1 MSVGIGIAGFRARRS
16 QPMQSLQYLAAG
28 VAIVVATSA
37 APSFAQATQAKGQ
50 SANPAAEHLTASRA
64 ALNKV
69 LNSPAPSG
77 DAFKKLAE
85 LKTEYIAM
93 EKAASTA
100 SPQWKTHYETINKL
114 LTDLVG
120 APTAAEPGAVGTSGT
135 AGAPMAAAL
144 TANLLD
150 FRTHLTA
157 FSAAMG
163 NVAPAAATAA
173 AAASAPAP
181 SAAASAPAPVA
192 PAPPTPPPATEPPAT
207 APPATAPP
215 ATEPAATAAPASA
228 DAAAQLDQMLG
239 TIEGVLKAN
248 PGDATGTVSMQRSM
262 LEAMKLQLEQIRA
275 SVKKQCRASV

>member
-1 MSVGIGIAGFRARRS
+1 MRSV
-16 QPMQSLQYLAAG
+16 Q
-28 VAIVVATSA
+28 
-37 APSFAQATQAKGQ
+37 SFAACVAAAVIVAGSAVASAQTQPQARTAQ
-50 SANPAAEHLTASRA
+50 SAQPNPAAEHLTAARA

-69 LNSPAPSG
+69 LNSPAPTG

-100 SPQWKTHYETINKL
+100 SPEWKTHYETIDRL

-163 NVAPAAATAA
+163 KVAPAAGTATAPA
-173 AAASAPAP
+173 SAPAASAPAP
-181 SAAASAPAPVA
+181 A
-192 PAPPTPPPATEPPAT
+192 TPPPATEPPAT

-215 ATEPAATAAPASA
+215 TPAASAAPESA
-228 DAAAQLDQMLG
+228 DAAAQLDQVVGM
-239 TIEGVLKAN
+239 IEGVLKAN
-248 PGDATGTVSMQRSM
+248 AADATGTVSMQRSM
-262 LEAMKLQLEQIRA
+262 LEQMKRQLEQIRA
-275 SVKKQCRASV
+275 SVKKQ

>member
-1 MSVGIGIAGFRARRS
+1 VAATVIVAGSAVASAQTQPQART
-16 QPMQSLQYLAAG
+16 A
-28 VAIVVATSA
+28 
-37 APSFAQATQAKGQ
+37 Q
-50 SANPAAEHLTASRA
+50 SAQPNPAAEHLTAARA

-100 SPQWKTHYETINKL
+100 SPEWKTHYQTIDRL

-120 APTAAEPGAVGTSGT
+120 APTAAEPGAVGTSGN
-135 AGAPMAAAL
+135 AGAPMAAVL

-163 NVAPAAATAA
+163 NVAPAAGTAA
-173 AAASAPAP
+173 APASAPAA
-181 SAAASAPAPVA
+181 SAATPAPAPATPA
-192 PAPPTPPPATEPPAT
+192 PAAPPPATEPPAT
-207 APPATAPP
+207 APPATAP
-215 ATEPAATAAPASA
+215 AASAAPASA
-228 DAAAQLDQMLG
+228 DAAAQLDQVLG
-239 TIEGVLKAN
+239 MIEAVLKAN
-248 PGDATGTVSMQRSM
+248 AAQSSGTVSIERAV
-262 LEAMKLQLEQIRA
+262 LEQMKMQLEQIRA
-275 SVKKQCRASV
+275 SVKKQ

>member
-1 MSVGIGIAGFRARRS
+1 
-16 QPMQSLQYLAAG
+16 MQSLQYLAAG
-28 VAIVVATSA
+28 VAIAVATSV
-37 APSFAQATQAKGQ
+37 APTYAQATQAKAQ
-50 SANPAAEHLTASRA
+50 SANPAAEHLTAARA

-120 APTAAEPGAVGTSGT
+120 APNAAEPGAVGTSGA

-163 NVAPAAATAA
+163 NVAPAAATT
-173 AAASAPAP
+173 AASAPAA
-181 SAAASAPAPVA
+181 SAAAPAASAAPA

-207 APPATAPP
+207 APAATAP
-215 ATEPAATAAPASA
+215 APSA
-228 DAAAQLDQMLG
+228 DAAAQLDQVVGM
-239 TIEGVLKAN
+239 IDGVLKASAAQ
-248 PGDATGTVSMQRSM
+248 PTGTVSVERSM
-262 LEAMKLQLEQIRA
+262 LEQMKMQLEQLRA
-275 SVKKQCRASV
+275 SLKK

>member
-1 MSVGIGIAGFRARRS
+1 
-16 QPMQSLQYLAAG
+16 MQSLQYLAAG
-28 VAIVVATSA
+28 VAIVVATSV
-37 APSFAQATQAKGQ
+37 APSYAQATQAKAQ
-50 SANPAAEHLTASRA
+50 SANPAAEHLTAARA

-120 APTAAEPGAVGTSGT
+120 APNAAEPGAVGTSGA

-163 NVAPAAATAA
+163 NVAPAAATT
-173 AAASAPAP
+173 AASAPAA
-181 SAAASAPAPVA
+181 SAAAPAASAAPA

-207 APPATAPP
+207 APPATAP
-215 ATEPAATAAPASA
+215 AASAVPASA
-228 DAAAQLDQMLG
+228 DAAAQLDQVVGM
-239 TIEGVLKAN
+239 IDGVLKAN
-248 PGDATGTVSMQRSM
+248 ADATGTVSMQRSM
-262 LEAMKLQLEQIRA
+262 LEQMKTQLEQLRA
-275 SVKKQCRASV
+275 SLKKQ

>member
-1 MSVGIGIAGFRARRS
+1 MRSV
-16 QPMQSLQYLAAG
+16 QSFAAC
-28 VAIVVATSA
+28 VAATAIVAGSA
-37 APSFAQATQAKGQ
+37 VSSAQTQPQTRTAQ
-50 SANPAAEHLTASRA
+50 SAQPNPAAEHLTAARA

-93 EKAASTA
+93 EKSASTA
-100 SPQWKTHYETINKL
+100 SPEWKTHYQTIDRL

-120 APTAAEPGAVGTSGT
+120 APTAAEPGAVGTSGN

-163 NVAPAAATAA
+163 NVAPAAGTAA
-173 AAASAPAP
+173 APASAPAASAPAP
-181 SAAASAPAPVA
+181 ATPPPA
-192 PAPPTPPPATEPPAT
+192 TEPPATEPPAT
-207 APPATAPP
+207 APPAP
-215 ATEPAATAAPASA
+215 APAASAAPASA
-228 DAAAQLDQMLG
+228 DAAAQLDQVVGM
-239 TIEGVLKAN
+239 IEGVLKAN
-248 PGDATGTVSMQRSM
+248 ASDATGTVSMQRSM
-262 LEAMKLQLEQIRA
+262 LEQMKTQLEQIRA
-275 SVKKQCRASV
+275 SVKKE

>member
-1 MSVGIGIAGFRARRS
+1 MR
-16 QPMQSLQYLAAG
+16 SLQYLAAS
-28 VAIVVATSA
+28 VTIVVATSA
-37 APSFAQATQAKGQ
+37 APTLAQAQTQAKAQ
-50 SANPAAEHLTASRA
+50 SAQPNPAAEHLTAARA

-77 DAFKKLAE
+77 EAFKKLAE
-85 LKTEYIAM
+85 LKTEYLAM

-100 SPQWKTHYETINKL
+100 SPQWKTHYETINRL

-120 APTAAEPGAVGTSGT
+120 APTAAEPGAVGTSGN

-163 NVAPAAATAA
+163 NVAPTAGA

-181 SAAASAPAPVA
+181 SATASAPTPATPA
-192 PAPPTPPPATEPPAT
+192 PATPPPATEPPAT
-207 APPATAPP
+207 APPATAP
-215 ATEPAATAAPASA
+215 AATAAPASA
-228 DAAAQLDQMLG
+228 DAAAQLDQVVSM
-239 TIEGVLKAN
+239 IEGVLKAN
-248 PGDATGTVSMQRSM
+248 ADATGTVSMQRSM
-262 LEAMKLQLEQIRA
+262 LEQMKTQLEQLRA
-275 SVKKQCRASV
+275 SLKK

>member
-1 MSVGIGIAGFRARRS
+1 MRSV
-16 QPMQSLQYLAAG
+16 QSFAAC
-28 VAIVVATSA
+28 VAATAIVAGSAVASA
-37 APSFAQATQAKGQ
+37 QTQPQARTAQSVQP
-50 SANPAAEHLTASRA
+50 NPAAEHLTAARA

-100 SPQWKTHYETINKL
+100 SPEWKTHYQTIDRL

-120 APTAAEPGAVGTSGT
+120 APTAAEPGAVGTSGN
-135 AGAPMAAAL
+135 AGAPMAAVL

-163 NVAPAAATAA
+163 NVAPAAGTAA
-173 AAASAPAP
+173 APASAPAASAPA
-181 SAAASAPAPVA
+181 APAPA
-192 PAPPTPPPATEPPAT
+192 TPPPATEPPAT

-215 ATEPAATAAPASA
+215 ATAPAASAAPASA
-228 DAAAQLDQMLG
+228 DAAAQLDQVLG
-239 TIEGVLKAN
+239 MIEGVLKAN
-248 PGDATGTVSMQRSM
+248 ASQASGTVSIERST
-262 LEAMKLQLEQIRA
+262 LEQMKTQLEQIRA
-275 SVKKQCRASV
+275 SVKKQ

>member
-1 MSVGIGIAGFRARRS
+1 
-16 QPMQSLQYLAAG
+16 MQSLQYLAAG
-28 VAIVVATSA
+28 VAIAVATSV
-37 APSFAQATQAKGQ
+37 APTYAQATQAKAQ
-50 SANPAAEHLTASRA
+50 SANPAAEHLTAARA

-120 APTAAEPGAVGTSGT
+120 APNAAEPGAVGTSGS

-157 FSAAMG
+157 FSTAMG
-163 NVAPAAATAA
+163 NVAPAAGA
-173 AAASAPAP
+173 AAASAPA
-181 SAAASAPAPVA
+181 ASAPAPATPA
-192 PAPPTPPPATEPPAT
+192 PATPEPAPASPAPATPAPATPPPATEPPAT

-215 ATEPAATAAPASA
+215 PTAAPTSA
-228 DAAAQLDQMLG
+228 DPSTQLDQVVGM
-239 TIEGVLKAN
+239 IEGVLKAN
-248 PGDATGTVSMQRSM
+248 STDATGTISMQRTM
-262 LEAMKLQLEQIRA
+262 LEQMKVQLEQIRA
-275 SVKKQCRASV
+275 NIKKQ

>member
-1 MSVGIGIAGFRARRS
+1 MR
-16 QPMQSLQYLAAG
+16 SLQYLAAS
-28 VAIVVATSA
+28 VTIVVATSA
-37 APSFAQATQAKGQ
+37 APTLAHAQTQAKAQ
-50 SANPAAEHLTASRA
+50 SANPAAEHLTAARA

-69 LNSPAPSG
+69 LNSPAPTG

-120 APTAAEPGAVGTSGT
+120 APNAAEPGAVGTSGS

-163 NVAPAAATAA
+163 NVAPAAGAA
-173 AAASAPAP
+173 AAPAPATP
-181 SAAASAPAPVA
+181 APA
-192 PAPPTPPPATEPPAT
+192 TPPPATEPPAT
-207 APPATAPP
+207 APPATAP
-215 ATEPAATAAPASA
+215 AATAEPASA
-228 DAAAQLDQMLG
+228 DAAAQLDQVVGM
-239 TIEGVLKAN
+239 IEGVLKAN
-248 PGDATGTVSMQRSM
+248 ADATGTVSMQRSM
-262 LEAMKLQLEQIRA
+262 LEQMKTQLEQIRA
-275 SVKKQCRASV
+275 SVKKQ

>member
-1 MSVGIGIAGFRARRS
+1 MRSV
-16 QPMQSLQYLAAG
+16 QSFAAC
-28 VAIVVATSA
+28 VAATAIVAGSAVASA
-37 APSFAQATQAKGQ
+37 QTQPQARTAQ
-50 SANPAAEHLTASRA
+50 SAQPNPAAEHLTAARA

-100 SPQWKTHYETINKL
+100 SPEWKTHYQTIDRL

-120 APTAAEPGAVGTSGT
+120 APTAAEPGAVGTSGN
-135 AGAPMAAAL
+135 AGAPMAAVL

-163 NVAPAAATAA
+163 KVAPAAGTATAPA
-173 AAASAPAP
+173 SAPAASAPAP
-181 SAAASAPAPVA
+181 A
-192 PAPPTPPPATEPPAT
+192 TPPPATEPPAT

-215 ATEPAATAAPASA
+215 TPAASAAPESA
-228 DAAAQLDQMLG
+228 DAAAQLDQVVGM
-239 TIEGVLKAN
+239 IEGVLKAN
-248 PGDATGTVSMQRSM
+248 AADGTGTVSMQRSM
-262 LEAMKLQLEQIRA
+262 LEQMKRQLEQIRA
-275 SVKKQCRASV
+275 SVKKQ

>member
-1 MSVGIGIAGFRARRS
+1 MR
-16 QPMQSLQYLAAG
+16 SLQYLAAS
-28 VAIVVATSA
+28 VTIVVATSA
-37 APSFAQATQAKGQ
+37 APTLAHAQTQAKAQ
-50 SANPAAEHLTASRA
+50 SANPAAEHLTAARA

-69 LNSPAPSG
+69 LNSPAPTG

-120 APTAAEPGAVGTSGT
+120 APNAAEPGAVGTSGS

-163 NVAPAAATAA
+163 NVAPAAGAA
-173 AAASAPAP
+173 AAPASAPAAPAASAPAP
-181 SAAASAPAPVA
+181 ATPAPA
-192 PAPPTPPPATEPPAT
+192 TPPPATEPPAT
-207 APPATAPP
+207 APPATAP
-215 ATEPAATAAPASA
+215 AATAEPASA
-228 DAAAQLDQMLG
+228 DAAAQLDQVVGM
-239 TIEGVLKAN
+239 IEGVLKAN
-248 PGDATGTVSMQRSM
+248 ADATGTVSMQRSM
-262 LEAMKLQLEQIRA
+262 LEQMKTQLEQIRA
-275 SVKKQCRASV
+275 SVKKQ

>member
-1 MSVGIGIAGFRARRS
+1 MRSVQSVAACVAAAAIIAGSAVASAQTQPQART
-16 QPMQSLQYLAAG
+16 A
-28 VAIVVATSA
+28 
-37 APSFAQATQAKGQ
+37 Q
-50 SANPAAEHLTASRA
+50 SAQPNPAAEHLTAARA

-69 LNSPAPSG
+69 LNSPAPTG

-100 SPQWKTHYETINKL
+100 SPEWKTHYQTIDRL

-120 APTAAEPGAVGTSGT
+120 APTAAEPGAVGTSGN

-163 NVAPAAATAA
+163 NVAPAAGTAA
-173 AAASAPAP
+173 PPASP
-181 SAAASAPAPVA
+181 A
-192 PAPPTPPPATEPPAT
+192 PAPPPPATEPPATAPPATEPPAT

-215 ATEPAATAAPASA
+215 APAPAASAAPASA
-228 DAAAQLDQMLG
+228 DAAAQLDQVVGM
-239 TIEGVLKAN
+239 IEGVLKAN
-248 PGDATGTVSMQRSM
+248 PADATGTVSMQRSM
-262 LEAMKLQLEQIRA
+262 LEQMKTQLEQIRA
-275 SVKKQCRASV
+275 SVKKQ

>member
-1 MSVGIGIAGFRARRS
+1 MRSV
-16 QPMQSLQYLAAG
+16 QSFAAC
-28 VAIVVATSA
+28 VAAAAIVAGSAVASA
-37 APSFAQATQAKGQ
+37 QTQPQARTAQ
-50 SANPAAEHLTASRA
+50 SAQPNPAAEHLTAARA

-100 SPQWKTHYETINKL
+100 SPEWKTHYQTIDRL

-120 APTAAEPGAVGTSGT
+120 APTAAEPGAVGTSGN
-135 AGAPMAAAL
+135 AGAPMAAVL

-163 NVAPAAATAA
+163 NVSPAAGTAAAPAPATPAPAA
-173 AAASAPAP
+173 
-181 SAAASAPAPVA
+181 
-192 PAPPTPPPATEPPAT
+192 PPPATEPPAT
-207 APPATAPP
+207 EPPATA
-215 ATEPAATAAPASA
+215 PAATAAPASA
-228 DAAAQLDQMLG
+228 DAAAQLDQVLG
-239 TIEGVLKAN
+239 MIEAVLKAN
-248 PGDATGTVSMQRSM
+248 AAQSSGTVSIERSV
-262 LEAMKLQLEQIRA
+262 LEQMKMQLEQIRA
-275 SVKKQCRASV
+275 SVKKQ